1 MEGIGRARASAQMV
15 MSKLI
20 ESRLCEMR
28 PTIGGG
34 DMIERLRPSVFRICG
49 SSVIG
54 KPTPHI

>member
-1 MEGIGRARASAQMV
+1 MEGIGRVRASAPMV

-34 DMIERLRPSVFRICG
+34 DMIELLICG
-49 SSVIG
+49 SSVSG